1 MHLHANA
8 YILRELENIKDIFN
22 LLSTDKIIHIL
33 RKIIGINELIYDP
46 YLHVSDLHSHP
57 KYGRLNMHLDYE
69 KHPISG
75 KERRLNLIYFTNDDW
90 KEEYN
95 GDLQLWDTTMSK
107 LLKKIYPKFNRAV
120 IFKTSDYSWHGL
132 PDKIICPDNMYRNTL
147 AYYWISELCTK
158 KQIPN
163 TDIGLNSLKDQKINK
178 MNAWINYIKSVN
190 TKT

>member
-8 YILRELENIKDIFN
+8 YILRELENIKDIFD
-22 LLSTDKIIHIL
+22 LLSTDKFIHIL
-33 RKIIGINELIYDP
+33 RKITGINELIYDP
-46 YLHVSDLHSHP
+46 YLHVSGLHSHP

-107 LLKKIYPKFNRAV
+107 LLKKNL
-120 IFKTSDYSWHGL
+120 S
-132 PDKIICPDNMYRNTL
+132 
-147 AYYWISELCTK
+147 
-158 KQIPN
+158 
-163 TDIGLNSLKDQKINK
+163 
-178 MNAWINYIKSVN
+178 
-190 TKT
+190 